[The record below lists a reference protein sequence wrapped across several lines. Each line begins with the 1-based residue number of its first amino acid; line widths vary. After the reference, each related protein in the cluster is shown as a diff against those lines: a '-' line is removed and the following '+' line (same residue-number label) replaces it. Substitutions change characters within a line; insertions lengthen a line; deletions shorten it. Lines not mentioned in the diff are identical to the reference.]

1 MYLKSEII
9 KKVYNMETSKR
20 IQKQLTGYREKV
32 EQFNADLAE
41 YVKITESNDVPLID
55 CTIIGYDQMEAYII
69 KDRKNG
75 FDVITDGVKYEIRI
89 KRIGGKEQITGWID
103 SLDSLKEQIDYDR
116 KRLNKGW
123 RVWKSENPDAEL
135 EKDDEDNE

>member
-1 MYLKSEII
+1 
-9 KKVYNMETSKR
+9 METSKR
-20 IQKQLTGYREKV
+20 IQKQLTRYREKV

-41 YVKITESNDVPLID
+41 YVKTTRSNDVPLID

-89 KRIGGKEQITGWID
+89 KRIDGKEEITGWID